1 LDIYSLI
8 KQDHQRVTDLFGLLD
23 AIEIAAAERTR
34 LFRTLRQAL
43 TVHKEAEENTFYAA
57 LSDVPEISD
66 RIEESLEEHVD
77 IEELLEELADL
88 DSESDEFIAQLRELK
103 EEVEHHVDEEEN
115 VIFPLAR
122 ELLTVAEAERIAHAM
137 EEERSRLMA

>member
-1 LDIYSLI
+1 LDIYALI
-8 KQDHQRVTDLFGLLD
+8 KQDHQRVAELFGLLD

-34 LFRTLRQAL
+34 LFNAL
-43 TVHKEAEENTFYAA
+43 KRELTAHKEAEESSFYAA
-57 LSDVPEISD
+57 LSDLPGIGD

-77 IEELLEELADL
+77 IEELLEELTDL
-88 DSESDEFIAQLRELK
+88 DTESDDFIAQLRELK

-122 ELLTVAEAERIAHAM
+122 EHLAAAEAERLARAM
-137 EEERSRLMA
+137 QQEKSRLMA

>member
-8 KQDHQRVTDLFGLLD
+8 RQDHQKVIDIFDRLD
-23 AIEIAAAERTR
+23 ALEIAAAERTQ
-34 LFRTLRQAL
+34 LFKSLKQEL

-57 LSDVPEISD
+57 LSDLPEISE

-77 IEELLEELADL
+77 IEELLEELDVL
-88 DSESDEFIAQLRELK
+88 DSDSDEFTAQLRELK
-103 EEVEHHVDEEEN
+103 EEVEHHIEEEEG

-122 ELLTVAEAERIAHAM
+122 DLLTPAQAERIAQAM
-137 EEERSRLMA
+137 QDERSRLMA

>member
-1 LDIYSLI
+1 MDIYSLI

-23 AIEIAAAERTR
+23 ALEIAAAERAR
-34 LFRTLRQAL
+34 LFRTLKREL

-57 LSDVPEISD
+57 LSDLPEISD

-77 IEELLEELADL
+77 VEELLEELDDL
-88 DSESDEFIAQLRELK
+88 DSESDEFVAQLRELK
-103 EEVEHHVDEEEN
+103 EEVEHHVEEEES

-122 ELLTVAEAERIAHAM
+122 ALLTAAEAERIAQAM
-137 EEERSRLMA
+137 QEERSRLMA

>member
-1 LDIYSLI
+1 MDIYSLI

-23 AIEIAAAERTR
+23 AIEITAAERTR
-34 LFRTLRQAL
+34 LFRTLKQEL

-77 IEELLEELADL
+77 IEELLEELDDL
-88 DSESDEFIAQLRELK
+88 DSESDEFFAQLRELK
-103 EEVEHHVDEEEN
+103 EEVEHHLEEEEN
-115 VIFPLAR
+115 VIIPLAR
-122 ELLTVAEAERIAHAM
+122 ELLTAAEAERIAHAM
-137 EEERSRLMA
+137 EDERSRLMA

>member
-8 KQDHQRVTDLFGLLD
+8 RQDHQRVTDLFDRLD
-23 AIEIAAAERTR
+23 ALEIAAAERTR
-34 LFRTLRQAL
+34 LFKTLKQEL

-57 LSDVPEISD
+57 LNDLPEISD

-77 IEELLEELADL
+77 IEELLEELNVL
-88 DSESDEFIAQLRELK
+88 DSDSDEFIAQLRELK
-103 EEVEHHVDEEEN
+103 EEVEHHVEEEES

-122 ELLTVAEAERIAHAM
+122 ELLTAPQAERVAEAM
-137 EEERSRLMA
+137 QQERSRLMA

>member
-34 LFRTLRQAL
+34 LFRTLKQEL
-43 TVHKEAEENTFYAA
+43 TVHREAEENTFYAA

-66 RIEESLEEHVD
+66 RIEEALEEHVD
-77 IEELLEELADL
+77 IEELLEELDDL
-88 DSESDEFIAQLRELK
+88 DNESDEFIAQLRELK
-103 EEVEHHVDEEEN
+103 EEVEHHVEEEEN

-122 ELLTVAEAERIAHAM
+122 ALLTAPEAERIAHAM